1 MNDRSLRLRL
11 GLFVLIALVLLA
23 TLIVLFGS
31 LPTYFSPAKLYSI
44 RFTDAPGVSTGT
56 PVRRSG
62 VRIGAVRSV
71 TLDDEREIVRV
82 LIAIDA
88 RYTLRHN
95 EQATLSTSL
104 LGSDASID
112 FVPQTPEEGQP
123 VDRSAIEPGAEI
135 VGILQASVNTLL
147 NRASEVVPTTQ
158 ETLDQMRKS
167 LQRLERLAPLS
178 EDTLREYRDLARETR
193 AMIPDL
199 KRTNTEVQQLA
210 RESRQALPD
219 LRNAANDLAATSRI
233 YGRLGERLDLLLQTN
248 QDKIVKALDNAN
260 EVLNRLVSLLSDENI
275 RNVTAITRNTRQAS
289 DRFDSIARNLDET
302 LKETQKAATRL
313 NDTLVQADK
322 VLRDTSKVTGPLG
335 ERGERIASNLDAVL
349 ENTRKITGPLAER
362 ADPIARNL
370 DASLASLQKTLGPFS
385 VRSDRMSRDLEQT
398 LSQLNRTLGDVNALM
413 RVIDQADGT
422 LRRFLVDP
430 SLYIHMDEVICAVGR
445 LTPQL
450 QRILKDF
457 EAFADKVARH
467 PESLGIGGV
476 VRPGSGLKDPP
487 TPPYY
492 PGGPP

>member
-1 MNDRSLRLRL
+1 MNDRSLRFRL

-31 LPTYFSPAKLYSI
+31 LPTYFRPAKLYTV

-62 VRIGAVRSV
+62 VRIGAVRTV

-82 LIAIDA
+82 LIAIDS

-95 EQATLSTSL
+95 EQATLVTSL

-112 FVPQTPEEGQP
+112 FVPQPPEDGQP
-123 VDRSAIEPGAEI
+123 VDRSPIEPGAEI

-178 EDTLREYRDLARETR
+178 EDTMREYRDLARETR

-199 KRTNTEVQQLA
+199 KRTNTEVQELA
-210 RESRQALPD
+210 RSSRQAVPD
-219 LRNAANDLAATSRI
+219 LRNAANDLGAASRI
-233 YGRLGERLDLLLQTN
+233 YSRLGERLDLLLQTN
-248 QDKIVKALDNAN
+248 QDKLVKALENTN
-260 EVLNRLVSLLSDENI
+260 EMLNRLLSVFSDENI
-275 RNVTAITRNTRQAS
+275 RNVTLILRNSRQAS
-289 DRFDSIARNLDET
+289 DRFDDISRNLNEL
-302 LKETQKAATRL
+302 LKESRKTATHM
-313 NDTLVQADK
+313 NDTLTQADK
-322 VLRDTSKVTGPLG
+322 VLSDVSKVSGPLG
-335 ERGERIASNLDAVL
+335 ERGERIVSNLDLVL
-349 ENTRKITGPLAER
+349 DNSRRISAPLAER
-362 ADPIARNL
+362 ADPITR
-370 DASLASLQKTLGPFS
+370 SLEAAINSMQKVLGPFAD
-385 VRSDRMSRDLEQT
+385 RSDRLARDLEQS
-398 LSQLNRTLGDVNALM
+398 LSLLARTLGDVNALM

-430 SLYIHMDEVICAVGR
+430 SLYIHLDEVICAVGR

-450 QRILKDF
+450 HRILKDF

-476 VRPGSGLKDPP
+476 VRPGSGVKDPP
-487 TPPYY
+487 APPHY